1 MKHMEDENLMA
12 RYQKGDEEA
21 FKLLYEKFS
30 PVVYGYLRKKL
41 PPSEVEDVYQNVWR
55 RLHEK
60 RDHYSDQPFAPWF
73 FAVIK
78 NLMVDQYR
86 SLGKMNLLREKL
98 TESGGNKFVPVDI
111 PELLAQL
118 PLDSQALVKR
128 YYLDGESYA
137 DIEAQTGMSQIT
149 LRKRLSRAM
158 AQLRKISRD

>member
-1 MKHMEDENLMA
+1 MEDEKLMA
-12 RYQKGDEEA
+12 RYHKGDEEA
-21 FKLLYEKFS
+21 FSLLYKKFS

-55 RLHEK
+55 QLHEK
-60 RDHYSDQPFAPWF
+60 RGLYTDQPFAPWF

-78 NLMVDQYR
+78 NLMVDHYR
-86 SLGKMNLLREKL
+86 SLGKINLLREKL
-98 TESGGNKFVPVDI
+98 TESGGNNFVAIDVS
-111 PELLAQL
+111 ELIAQL
-118 PLDSQALVKR
+118 PSDSQALVKR

-137 DIEAQTGMSQIT
+137 EIEAQTGWSQIT

>member
-1 MKHMEDENLMA
+1 MEDEKLMV
-12 RYQKGDEEA
+12 RYRSGDEEA
-21 FKLLYEKFS
+21 FSLLYQKFA

-55 RLHEK
+55 QLHEK
-60 RDHYSDQPFAPWF
+60 RDLYTDQPFAPWF

-86 SLGKMNLLREKL
+86 SLGKINRLKEKL
-98 TESGGNKFVPVDI
+98 TEIDGKDTGAIDI
-111 PELLAQL
+111 PALLALL
-118 PLDSQALVKR
+118 PSDSQALVKR
-128 YYLDGESYA
+128 YYLEGESYA
-137 DIEAQTGMSQIT
+137 EMEAQTGLSQMT